1 MRVFLPTQ
9 RACDMLDCLS
19 VLTCGTFMES
29 PEPPRVVRHLLGWVL
44 SGRCFTDVQLR
55 SGEAPAV
62 REPRG
67 YVIQAEAPLEAAE
80 MEAFAHWID
89 PHWQARL
96 HAGGGHFDAALTLGE
111 HSRLRCNVFR
121 CGPGERL
128 AATVRWLPFRV
139 PAPDVLGLPRALL
152 AQLEPLRR
160 GLILVTGPTGCGK
173 TTTQACLLDQI
184 NRQQAAHILSV
195 EQPIEY
201 LLEAQRSVITQRE
214 IPTHLGDFAAG
225 LEAARR
231 QRADVLMIGEC
242 RDRAT
247 VDTMLQAADAGHLV
261 LGTLHARCAEEACQA
276 LLSFYGGD
284 DLPQRRNLLATTLL
298 CVVSQVLT
306 PSADGQRLLLSCEL
320 LVNTPAVAAV
330 IRQGKLSQLEN
341 AVATAGGQPGASVL
355 LNQSLAERVRRSEIR
370 YEDALRDSYR
380 PEDLQRLLSSQ
391 G

>member
-1 MRVFLPTQ
+1 
-9 RACDMLDCLS
+9 
-19 VLTCGTFMES
+19 MES
-29 PEPPRVVRHLLGWVL
+29 PEPPRVVRQILAWVL
-44 SGRCFTDVQLR
+44 SGRCFTDIQLR
-55 SGEAPAV
+55 SGEAAAV

-67 YVIQAEAPLEAAE
+67 YGVTSEAPLDAGEL
-80 MEAFAHWID
+80 EAFVQWID

-96 HAGGGHFDAALTLGE
+96 QAGGGHFDAALTLGE

-121 CGPGERL
+121 CAPGERL
-128 AATVRWLPFRV
+128 AVTVRWLPYRV
-139 PAPDVLGLPRALL
+139 PAPELLGLPRALL
-152 AQLEPLRR
+152 AQIDPLRR
-160 GLILVTGPTGCGK
+160 GLILVTGPTGSGK

-184 NRQQAAHILSV
+184 NRQQPAHILSV

-201 LLEAQRSVITQRE
+201 LLAPRRAVITQRE
-214 IPTHLGDFAAG
+214 IPTHLGHFASG

-276 LLSFYGGD
+276 LLSFYSGE
-284 DLPQRRNLLATTLL
+284 DLPQRRSLLASTLL

-306 PSADGQRLLLSCEL
+306 PAADGRSLVLSCEL
-320 LVNTPAVAAV
+320 LVNHPAVAAV

-341 AVATAGGQPGASVL
+341 AVATAGVQAGGSML
-355 LNQSLAERVRRSEIR
+355 LNQSLAERVRRAQIR

-380 PEDLQRLLSSQ
+380 PEELQRLLSSP